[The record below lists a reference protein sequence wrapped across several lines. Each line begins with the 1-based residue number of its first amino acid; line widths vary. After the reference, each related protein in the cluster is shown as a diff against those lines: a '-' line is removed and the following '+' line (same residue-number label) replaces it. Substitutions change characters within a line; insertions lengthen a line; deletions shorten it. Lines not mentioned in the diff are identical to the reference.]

1 MRIGGWVGPVMVAVC
16 AVRQSCGQGEFH
28 FPAERRAHRLEWP
41 DCTVVPRWNPPF
53 STALPIAHDCFRFA
67 HSQLRAKLLDVALAL
82 LLARQ
87 RIFDATSGGVLSGEA
102 DSTVLAWR
110 VASLPYG
117 ILHRVLHQL
126 LHGLHRGER

>member
-1 MRIGGWVGPVMVAVC
+1 M
-16 AVRQSCGQGEFH
+16 QSGKAAAKVSSI
-28 FPAERRAHRLEWP
+28 FPLSGVHIEQLEWP
-41 DCTVVPRWNPPF
+41 NRTEQCAAVESPF
-53 STALPIAHDCFRFA
+53 LNGSAHSHDCFRFA